1 MDSSSDPA
9 VNIDGMW
16 QLITDMAMVVPT
28 VELAEYFT
36 HVGGPVYLY
45 AFNHHKQPDPAIFQ
59 ARGKTVIHSWL
70 HATLILDL

>member
-1 MDSSSDPA
+1 
-9 VNIDGMW
+9 
-16 QLITDMAMVVPT
+16 MAMVAPT

-59 ARGKTVIHSWL
+59 ARGKTVIHS
-70 HATLILDL
+70 